1 VSEIGG
7 MSRWMHAALWLMLFI
22 LFAPLLVIIALS
34 FNESQFGTLPFHFTL
49 KWYRALFSSSNLLS
63 PTGLSVRVSIEV
75 AATSVVTGT
84 MAAVW
89 LTRRANRVGAALLN
103 TVMLSALTVPWLVL
117 GVAMLLVANAI
128 GLGRSM
134 FSIYLG
140 LTAITLPYVTFLVV
154 NRLRG
159 IDPNLE
165 HAARSLGA
173 GPVRTYLRVVL
184 PLALP
189 AIAGGGLIAFMV
201 AFNNFLIQF
210 FLAPFGVQTLPLEIY
225 TLIRV
230 GYQPD
235 LNALATL
242 IVVATVT
249 LALLLNRFGVDQ
261 RRLVGTRAG

>member
-1 VSEIGG
+1 
-7 MSRWMHAALWLMLFI
+7 MYAALALFMVV
-22 LFAPLLVIIALS
+22 LFAPLVVIIALS

-63 PTGLSVRVSIEV
+63 PTGLSVRISLEV
-75 AATSVVTGT
+75 ALTAVVVGT
-84 MAAVW
+84 MAAIWV
-89 LTRRANRVGAALLN
+89 TRRAGRVGATALNGVL
-103 TVMLSALTVPWLVL
+103 LSALTVPWLVL

-128 GLGRSM
+128 GLGRSEL
-134 FSIYLG
+134 SIYLG
-140 LTAITLPYVTFLVV
+140 LSAITMPYVTFLVV

-165 HAARSLGA
+165 QAARSLGA
-173 GPVRTYLRVVL
+173 GPLRAYFRVVL
-184 PLALP
+184 PLTVP

-201 AFNNFLIQF
+201 AFNNFLIQY

-242 IVVATVT
+242 IVLATVT

-261 RRLVGTRAG
+261 RRLVGTRA

>member
-1 VSEIGG
+1 MRDLGG
-7 MSRWMHAALWLMLFI
+7 TSRWMNAALALVLIVLFG
-22 LFAPLLVIIALS
+22 PLVVIIGLS

-49 KWYRALFSSSNLLS
+49 KWYQALFSNSNLLS
-63 PTGLSVRVSIEV
+63 PTGLSVRISLEV
-75 AATSVVTGT
+75 AATAVVVGT
-84 MAAVW
+84 MAGVW
-89 LTRRANRVGAALLN
+89 VTRRAGRIGAVTLN
-103 TVMLSALTVPWLVL
+103 GIMLSALTVPWLVL
-117 GVAMLLVANAI
+117 GVAMLLVVNAI

-140 LTAITLPYVTFLVV
+140 LTAITIPYVTFLVAG
-154 NRLRG
+154 RLRG

-173 GPVRTYLRVVL
+173 GPLRTYLRVVL
-184 PLALP
+184 PLTLP

-201 AFNNFLIQF
+201 SFNNFLIQY
-210 FLAPFGVQTLPLEIY
+210 FLAPFGVQTLPLQIY

-242 IVVATVT
+242 IVVATVS

-261 RRLVGTRAG
+261 GRLVGTRS

>member
-1 VSEIGG
+1 
-7 MSRWMHAALWLMLFI
+7 MRRWMHVALWLMFLV
-22 LFAPLLVIIALS
+22 LFAPLVVIIVLS

-49 KWYRALFSSSNLLS
+49 KWYRALFTSSNLLS
-63 PTGLSVRVSIEV
+63 PTGLSVRISLEV
-75 AATSVVTGT
+75 AATAVVTGT
-84 MAAVW
+84 LAAIW
-89 LTRRANRVGAALLN
+89 LTRRAGRVAAATLN
-103 TVMLSALTVPWLVL
+103 GILLSALTVPWLVL

-128 GLGRSM
+128 GLGRSL

-140 LTAITLPYVTFLVV
+140 LTAITMPYVTFLVA

-173 GPVRTYLRVVL
+173 TPLRTYLRVVL
-184 PLALP
+184 PLTLP

-201 AFNNFLIQF
+201 SFNNFLIQY

-242 IVVATVT
+242 IVVATVA

-261 RRLVGTRAG
+261 RRLVGARS